1 MEESHVDNITLLSS
15 RWAYLAG
22 ISSIANRTCR
32 NTQILSYCL
41 AAVTI
46 ALSLSLL
53 IAPRTR
59 FDPTMMAGVP
69 DTDS

>member
-1 MEESHVDNITLLSS
+1 MEESHADNITFLNS

-22 ISSIANRTCR
+22 ILSIANRACR
-32 NTQILSYCL
+32 NAQVLGYCL